1 MLLCFFYHLV
11 LYLIL
16 KNLHKK
22 SYVSL
27 CFRSSSIFAAKL
39 FNFSVRNG
47 KRWARFVLNTR
58 KFFLLEIERFD
69 RSNLDSR
76 SPQAKKSVWQ
86 LVPVG
91 WTYCYAYTSGLS
103 NWWSVSCRY
112 GNLILRSASYLD
124 AFSTYPFNT

>member
-47 KRWARFVLNTR
+47 KRWDRFALDTR
-58 KFFLLEIERFD
+58 KFFLLESERFD

-76 SPQAKKSVWQ
+76 SPQAKKKCLTINTGRLNILLCLHLRPIKLMVCKLSIWKSNLEAGFVLRYFQYLSV
-86 LVPVG
+86 
-91 WTYCYAYTSGLS
+91 
-103 NWWSVSCRY
+103 
-112 GNLILRSASYLD
+112 
-124 AFSTYPFNT
+124 